1 MARTKERK
9 KDSPPPIQHRNNMC
23 PSGVAVHHPAYAK
36 LLEYASKGCPVK
48 TGHNWSKEEI
58 HAAVMRGPHE
68 SDFSKESIAHFA
80 AEEKAKM
87 ASKQLHLVWYDM
99 IKDNLPEQMKVFP
112 ITAIPH
118 KSKAFPSILDL
129 AFSLR
134 LIHRGRVSLV
144 NENSEKM
151 APAGAI
157 DKIGNVLMRLI
168 HDFSEGPYDANILQA
183 KCYIKDFFGRLG

>member
-1 MARTKERK
+1 MYEGNFDLPQDR
-9 KDSPPPIQHRNNMC
+9 PPPGQHQNNMC
-23 PSGVAVHHPAYAK
+23 PYGMEVHHQAYAK
-36 LLEYASKGCPVK
+36 LFEYSTKGFPVK

-168 HDFSEGPYDANILQA
+168 HDFSEVPDDAKIFQA
-183 KCYIKDFFGRLG
+183 